1 MEKHFWRNGKFSN
14 LTINCPSLATFAYSY
29 NKDLELD
36 DAVHTTILTLKEGFE
51 GQITADNIEVGICDQ
66 NGFRRLDV
74 STVKDYLANIP

>member
-1 MEKHFWRNGKFSN
+1 MCDIDKLLVLIASFS
-14 LTINCPSLATFAYSY
+14 LHRY

-51 GQITADNIEVGICDQ
+51 GQITSENIEVGICDQ
-66 NGFRRLDV
+66 NGFRRLDS

>member
-1 MEKHFWRNGKFSN
+1 MFIFHRSIDHSDQHCSF
-14 LTINCPSLATFAYSY
+14 CSY

>member
-1 MEKHFWRNGKFSN
+1 M
-14 LTINCPSLATFAYSY
+14 
-29 NKDLELD
+29 D

-66 NGFRRLDV
+66 NGFRRLDP